1 MLRTVHA
8 LLSLLLSL
16 SVAHATIDGQRLAA
30 EAFARFSGS
39 PAEKKSRAIDKLV
52 QRGKPDAALVLIM
65 ELRYLSSDQPA
76 LAATLVQLTGANP
89 GPGWADWVRWQE
101 AHPETDVMDGF
112 AKLKARVFDQVDPNF
127 QVILTGRQL
136 HSIRLEEITRGSARK
151 DGISALTNPKL
162 VFCVAISGDVRA
174 YTFGR
179 GIDELRCITASGGRA
194 KRQLSGRSTI
204 IAERSVSDAPVVT
217 YPLLMTSCLRSSR
230 TCAGCERREP
240 VQDRYCGASTKTLKW
255 PVVCRFLGRH
265 APVSR
270 QHTWPTASEKRQ
282 GTKSR
287 EGCGVAS
294 TGSMGNGRRHGH

>member
-204 IAERSVSDAPVVT
+204 IAERSVSRRVARAQHLQVSNQNVRFVT
-217 YPLLMTSCLRSSR
+217 VTAMGSAARWH
-230 TCAGCERREP
+230 EP
-240 VQDRYCGASTKTLKW
+240 HGS
-255 PVVCRFLGRH
+255 
-265 APVSR
+265 
-270 QHTWPTASEKRQ
+270 TWPLPACWRSAAFEGTAACLTFR
-282 GTKSR
+282 SR
-287 EGCGVAS
+287 I
-294 TGSMGNGRRHGH
+294 GRF

>member
-30 EAFARFSGS
+30 
-39 PAEKKSRAIDKLV
+39 
-52 QRGKPDAALVLIM
+52 
-65 ELRYLSSDQPA
+65 
-76 LAATLVQLTGANP
+76 
-89 GPGWADWVRWQE
+89 E

-240 VQDRYCGASTKTLKW
+240 VQDRYCRRKYEDAQMAGC
-255 PVVCRFLGRH
+255 VQ
-265 APVSR
+265 VSR
-270 QHTWPTASEKRQ
+270 TPCTGVTAAYLAH
-282 GTKSR
+282 
-287 EGCGVAS
+287 GVGEAP
-294 TGSMGNGRRHGH
+294 RHEIA